1 MSTVIDSLDVIRE
14 KIHKGQLDEARQA
27 LAGVEVGDENRCE
40 VLFLQGFLLEA
51 SFDRPGAL
59 EAYQSVLEL
68 DPDHAA
74 AAFRAAL
81 LLDQFGED
89 DKAIA
94 MYERCV
100 GKRPAHAN
108 AMINLAVLYEERG
121 DLEAAE
127 DCLEDVLTDH
137 PNNWRARHFLRSV
150 QSSFTMVYDERTQKE
165 RDRRNAVLDMP
176 ISDFELSVRSRNCL
190 RQMNIRSL
198 GDLLRTTEAELLSYK
213 NFGETSLSEIKAM
226 LTQKGLRLG
235 QSLQIIETPAPL
247 SVPSIPGDF
256 LSQANRPVADL
267 ELSMRSRK
275 ALQRLGIVTL
285 GELTQRSEA
294 ELLSIKN
301 FGQTSLAEIKRQLE
315 KFGLSFRQPSL

>member
-1 MSTVIDSLDVIRE
+1 MTTVIDSLDVIRE
-14 KIHKGQLDEARQA
+14 KIHKGQLDEAREA
-27 LAGVEVGDENRCE
+27 LAGVHVGDENRGE
-40 VLFLQGFLLEA
+40 VQFLQGFLLEA
-51 SFDRPGAL
+51 NFDRIGAL
-59 EAYQSVLEL
+59 EAYQAVLEL

-89 DKAIA
+89 ADAIS

-108 AMINLAVLYEERG
+108 AMINLAVLYEEHG
-121 DLEAAE
+121 DLDGAE

-150 QSSFTMVYDERTQKE
+150 RSSYTMVYDERTQKE
-165 RDRRNAVLDMP
+165 RERRSAVLDMP

-198 GDLLRTTEAELLSYK
+198 GDLLKTTEPELLSYK

-235 QSLQIIETPAPL
+235 QSLQVTEAPAPL
-247 SVPSIPGDF
+247 AVPSMPGDA
-256 LSQANRPVADL
+256 LSQSHRSVADL

-285 GELTQRSEA
+285 GELTERSEA
-294 ELLSIKN
+294 ELLAIKN

-315 KFGLSFRQPSL
+315 KFGLSFRHSTL